1 MLNGSYAAWTREE
14 VSRKRRPNRRIQ
26 NRLDTQL
33 DMKKVAF
40 YSKPL
45 DDSNGTVKNVQNNA
59 MQPASQ
65 TTESPE
71 TVKNGLL
78 AVLAVGVDAAAS
90 FLKSKMEKAAAVASQ
105 VGAAVL
111 NSKKAVSAAASA
123 VFVGLLPKQPKKARL
138 AVSAPIL
145 ALLACIF
152 SAQPQAMSQYLDYG
166 PHLPVGAPLP
176 FYEIKNQSRA
186 TTLTPNIPLLG
197 QFAYGSEDWHTD
209 YRFNSEFFPPSF
221 MSLFGIYAA
230 SFECRFDP
238 DETSIFDA
246 GYTSALYYR
255 SGDVVATFYFRDK
268 FGQVTASG
276 SFPPSHGL
284 VEHSQ
289 VGKKITEHTPAT
301 LANFMLERRTVE
313 EWKCPFYSSSTG
325 TPRPGDII
333 AHIATWF
340 VARYEGKTLE
350 DGWDGSCD
358 SITVKSPGPEVIHTP
373 CLPSNM
379 NAATNSCIIYHL
391 ETSFTARTSAAR

>member
-1 MLNGSYAAWTREE
+1 MNQINL
-14 VSRKRRPNRRIQ
+14 Q
-26 NRLDTQL
+26 NRLA
-33 DMKKVAF
+33 V
-40 YSKPL
+40 
-45 DDSNGTVKNVQNNA
+45 SNGTVKNGQNNT

-71 TVKNGLL
+71 TAKKRLGLL
-78 AVLAVGVDAAAS
+78 AVFAVGMDAAAS

-105 VGAAVL
+105 VGDAVL
-111 NSKKAVSAAASA
+111 KSKKAVSTAAADIL
-123 VFVGLLPKQPKKARL
+123 VGLLPELPKKARF

-145 ALLACIF
+145 ALLAGIF
-152 SAQPQAMSQYLDYG
+152 AAQPQAMAQYLDYG
-166 PHLPVGAPLP
+166 PRLPVGAPLP
-176 FYEIKNQSRA
+176 YYDVKEQSRSTA
-186 TTLTPNIPLLG
+186 LSPNIPLLG
-197 QFAYGSEDWHTD
+197 QFAYGSEDWHTG

-230 SFECRFDP
+230 TFECRFDP

-255 SGDVVATFYFRDK
+255 SGDVVATYYFRDK

-276 SFPPSHGL
+276 AFVTRGP

-325 TPRPGDII
+325 TPRPGDVI
-333 AHIATWF
+333 AHIHTWF
-340 VARYEGKTLE
+340 SARYEGKTLE

-358 SITVKSPGPEVIHTP
+358 SLTVKSPGPEVIHTP
-373 CLPSNM
+373 CRPNNM
-379 NAATNSCIIYHL
+379 NAPTNSCIIYHL